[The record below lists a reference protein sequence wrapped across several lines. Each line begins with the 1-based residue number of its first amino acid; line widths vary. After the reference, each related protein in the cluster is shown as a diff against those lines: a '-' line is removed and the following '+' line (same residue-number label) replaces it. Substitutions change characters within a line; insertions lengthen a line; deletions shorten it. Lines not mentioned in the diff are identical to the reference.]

1 MANLLV
7 LTTGACDLL
16 GPVPQPLALDE
27 DVLDE
32 PPLGACGMTA
42 RSWLSNIKLISSIRA
57 FFLAWRSEN
66 SHADQSFS
74 SSMVKTCCKRST

>member
-7 LTTGACDLL
+7 LATGACDLL

-32 PPLGACGMTA
+32 PPLGSSCGVLNK
-42 RSWLSNIKLISSIRA
+42 SWSNQLRA
-57 FFLAWRSEN
+57 A
-66 SHADQSFS
+66 
-74 SSMVKTCCKRST
+74 